1 MAGFKDKSWC
11 YWGVN
16 GICANTKCDR
26 ILTPEL
32 HKEAV
37 AWWGNSNF
45 PLQTVDLQTKD
56 CGAKL
61 KEGNYGFYR
70 N

>member
-1 MAGFKDKSWC
+1 MIGFKDKSWC

-32 HKEAV
+32 YKEAV
-37 AWWGNSNF
+37 AWWGILIF
-45 PLQTVDLQTKD
+45 HYKQQTY
-56 CGAKL
+56 KL
-61 KEGNYGFYR
+61 KIVELN
-70 N
+70 

>member
-1 MAGFKDKSWC
+1 MIGFKDKRWC

-16 GICANTKCDR
+16 GICANTKCDK

-32 HKEAV
+32 YKEAV
-37 AWWGNSNF
+37 AWWGDENF
-45 PLQTVDLQTKD
+45 PLQTADLQTKD

-61 KEGNYGFYR
+61 KKVKL
-70 N
+70 

>member
-1 MAGFKDKSWC
+1 MIGFKDKSWC
-11 YWGVN
+11 SWGVN

-32 HKEAV
+32 YKEAV
-37 AWWGNSNF
+37 AWWGDSNF
-45 PLQTVDLQTKD
+45 SLQTADLQTKD